1 MEDLLPSSVFGL
13 PLHPLVVHAVV
24 ILVPL
29 TAVMVLLA
37 AVVPAFRRWAGWL
50 PLAMA
55 AGCVVLTRVAS
66 DSGSNLQR
74 LQLEV
79 DDGRLNPLVAPHQ
92 ALGDQLIWWVLGV
105 LVVALAAYVVGQR
118 ERAHDRVGG
127 RAYTTSAVPRWAT
140 VVVAVAGVLVATG
153 AVVHTVRVG
162 HSGAQSVWDEY
173 SQS

>member
-37 AVVPAFRRWAGWL
+37 AVLPAFRRWAGWL
-50 PLAMA
+50 PLAAA

-66 DSGSNLQR
+66 DSGSTLQR
-74 LQLEV
+74 LEAQSPQGLKA
-79 DDGRLNPLVAPHQ
+79 LVAPHQ
-92 ALGDQLIWWVLGV
+92 ALGEQLIWWVLGV
-105 LVVALAAYVVGQR
+105 LAVALAAYVVARR

-127 RAYTTSAVPRWAT
+127 RAGTTSAVPRLAT
-140 VVVAVAGVLVATG
+140 VVVAVAGVLVAAGT
-153 AVVHTVRVG
+153 VVHTVRVS
-162 HSGAQSVWDEY
+162 HSGAESVWSDY
-173 SQS
+173 TQS